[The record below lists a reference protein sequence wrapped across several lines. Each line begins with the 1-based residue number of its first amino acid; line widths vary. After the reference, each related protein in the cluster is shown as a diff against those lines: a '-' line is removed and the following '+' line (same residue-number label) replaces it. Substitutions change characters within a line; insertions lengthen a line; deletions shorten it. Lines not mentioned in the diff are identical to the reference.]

1 MKRIIEKLSL
11 EESKCTIMFCDNNS
25 TIKLLKKHVL
35 YGRSKHIDVCF
46 HFLCDLS
53 REGAIEL
60 VYYATQ
66 DQLADVMT

>member
-1 MKRIIEKLSL
+1 
-11 EESKCTIMFCDNNS
+11 MFCDNNS